1 MGAQGGRIIKT
12 GRKREVGSQ
21 AVRNKRNGKW
31 NRRSWSLNYGTCSN
45 TSTKQLL
52 SDPSCCIFFEKKLH
66 SLTHFISCLNR
77 KSMGNCS
84 CVTHDSKKQFLCDN
98 FMRGLRFIN
107 LIMFSQSQSR
117 ILVLQIKLVE
127 CKGGR
132 TSWVCSYTV
141 LQLSGSR
148 IMTFI
153 KNHGQKE
160 KRKPPDETTA
170 HCINFGL

>member
-1 MGAQGGRIIKT
+1 
-12 GRKREVGSQ
+12 
-21 AVRNKRNGKW
+21 
-31 NRRSWSLNYGTCSN
+31 
-45 TSTKQLL
+45 
-52 SDPSCCIFFEKKLH
+52 
-66 SLTHFISCLNR
+66 
-77 KSMGNCS
+77 MGNCS

-170 HCINFGL
+170 HCIHFLVCKMAISCYEGMENQSHQAPVGMTATSTPVNREGFIMMHVANIERMSPLLIDFQLCSP